1 MKGILKRILITI
13 VVTIGVLVILGMIYN
28 HYAIQSLR
36 GGPLADSTEVLR
48 YTDPKSIAR
57 DSAYYVG
64 SGKIYFMEPSGGPF
78 VLLTADSESFVAISQ
93 TLAKDNTQLFFN
105 EASVDINVDMRPFEV
120 VSCPDTK
127 VYPSDTQYPQV
138 WSLWDAKGRVYEIKR
153 TGYEQKRIDG
163 EFIPRKYVVELV
175 LDSSKT
181 IQEERDRGCSSVT
194 PSQTR
199 PTPIQ

>member
-1 MKGILKRILITI
+1 MLEGVKNILKRIVITI
-13 VVTIGVLVILGMIYN
+13 IAIIGVLVILGMIYN
-28 HYAIQSLR
+28 YYAIQSLG
-36 GGPLADSTEVLR
+36 GGPLRDSTEVIK
-48 YTDPKSIAR
+48 YTHPEFGTR

-64 SGKIYFMEPSGGPF
+64 SGKVYYVEPSGGPF
-78 VLLTADSESFVAISQ
+78 VLLTADSESFVALSQ
-93 TLAKDNTQLFFN
+93 TLAKDNTKLFFN
-105 EASVDINVDMRPFEV
+105 EASVDINADMRPFEV

-153 TGYEQKRIDG
+153 TGYEQKRVDG

-181 IQEERDRGCSSVT
+181 IQGERDRGCSSFI
-194 PSQTR
+194 SS
-199 PTPIQ
+199 